1 MMMKELMM
9 KMKELKMI
17 KSYVVLNFSIIV
29 ILWFVFWN
37 KKVINEIKGLMYVED
52 NLEFAK
58 KIKILIDDFPKFQY
72 LKEEMESIKE
82 NIIDVY
88 DGYESR
94 TDSLKY
100 MNFMQRV
107 MINSLDYMKDLQ

>member
-1 MMMKELMM
+1 MKLNTNT
-9 KMKELKMI
+9 
-17 KSYVVLNFSIIV
+17 VVPKIMSMRSEIEICQ
-29 ILWFVFWN
+29 
-37 KKVINEIKGLMYVED
+37 KVINEIKGLMYVED